1 MKKVSRRKRRRAHHR
16 CIIQTTKTKAAARSS
31 RSKDFCDFDAKC
43 RVTAHHHR
51 VCYKKR
57 GRYIFRIII
66 VVVVVI
72 ITREEKQGKSTSRVA
87 PLSYSLSLS
96 RSSFKAVVFW
106 CVVCACVS
114 LLAKAQRHVFGV
126 LRKRRKKR
134 KRRRTQREREVVCA
148 QKALFFCVFLSSWGR
163 HERPPECLGFY

>member
-106 CVVCACVS
+106 CVVCVRACLFWQRPKDTFLVVS
-114 LLAKAQRHVFGV
+114 GRGG
-126 LRKRRKKR
+126 RKGREGGR
-134 KRRRTQREREVVCA
+134 REREVVCA

-163 HERPPECLGFY
+163 RERPLSV

>member
-96 RSSFKAVVFW
+96 LSLVLPLRRLYFGAL
-106 CVVCACVS
+106 CARACVS

-134 KRRRTQREREVVCA
+134 KRRRTQREREVVCVPT
-148 QKALFFCVFLSSWGR
+148 KSALFLCLFVFLGKTR
-163 HERPPECLGFY
+163 ETP